1 MEPQRKRKPVPLCYR
16 ATVLTVKV
24 LAWNMILSKML
35 NKKISTMKK
44 LVLSIAALIGFVFMV
59 NAQKM
64 AFIDTE
70 YILDNIPAYRA
81 AQNQL
86 DQLSTQYQK
95 ELESIHAEIEQMY
108 RDFQAESVLLSE
120 DMKRKREDVIITKEK
135 DYKQLQKKYF
145 GPNGDL
151 FKKRQGLVKPIQ
163 DDVFNAVQDISN
175 EGSYA
180 IIFDKA
186 GGTTLFFTNPKFDL
200 SDQVL
205 QKLGYK

>member
-1 MEPQRKRKPVPLCYR
+1 
-16 ATVLTVKV
+16 
-24 LAWNMILSKML
+24 MILSKML

-64 AFIDTE
+64 AYVDTE
-70 YILDNIPAYRA
+70 YILENIPAYTA

-86 DQLSTQYQK
+86 DQLSSQYQK
-95 ELESIHAEIEQMY
+95 ELESIHADIEQMY
-108 RDFQAESVLLSE
+108 KDYQAESVLLSD
-120 DMKRKREDVIITKEK
+120 DMKRKREDVIVTKEK

-163 DDVFNAVQDISN
+163 DDVFNAVQEISN

>member
-1 MEPQRKRKPVPLCYR
+1 
-16 ATVLTVKV
+16 
-24 LAWNMILSKML
+24 
-35 NKKISTMKK
+35 MKK
-44 LVLSIAALIGFVFMV
+44 VVLILAVVLGVTIAA

-70 YILDNIPAYRA
+70 YIMDNIPAYKA
-81 AQNQL
+81 AQSQL
-86 DQLSTQYQK
+86 DQLSSQYQK

-108 RDFQAESVLLSE
+108 KDFQAESVLLSD

-163 DDVFNAVQDISN
+163 DDVFAAVQEISN
-175 EGSYA
+175 DGSYS

>member
-1 MEPQRKRKPVPLCYR
+1 MDCDIIHRIKQKS
-16 ATVLTVKV
+16 
-24 LAWNMILSKML
+24 N
-35 NKKISTMKK
+35 TMKK
-44 LVLSIAALIGFVFMV
+44 LVLSIAAIIGLVYMV

-64 AFIDTE
+64 AFVDTD
-70 YILDNIPAYRA
+70 YILDNIPAYTA

-86 DQLSTQYQK
+86 DQLSSQYQK
-95 ELESIHAEIEQMY
+95 ELESIHADIEQMY
-108 RDFQAESVLLSE
+108 KDYQAESVLLSD
-120 DMKRKREDVIITKEK
+120 DMKRKREDVIVTKEK

-145 GPNGDL
+145 GPSGDL

-163 DDVFNAVQDISN
+163 DDVFNAVQEISN

>member
-1 MEPQRKRKPVPLCYR
+1 
-16 ATVLTVKV
+16 
-24 LAWNMILSKML
+24 
-35 NKKISTMKK
+35 MKK
-44 LVLSIAALIGFVFMV
+44 LMFIVAVVLGMAIAA

-70 YILDNIPAYRA
+70 YIMENIPAYKA

-86 DQLSTQYQK
+86 DQLSSQYQK

-108 RDFQAESVLLSE
+108 KDFQAESVLLSD

-163 DDVFNAVQDISN
+163 DDVFNAVQEISN
-175 EGSYA
+175 EGSYS
-180 IIFDKA
+180 IVFD
-186 GGTTLFFTNPKFDL
+186 TNPKFDL

>member
-1 MEPQRKRKPVPLCYR
+1 M
-16 ATVLTVKV
+16 
-24 LAWNMILSKML
+24 
-35 NKKISTMKK
+35 KKI
-44 LVLSIAALIGFVFMV
+44 VLILAVVLGVVIAAK
-59 NAQKM
+59 AQKM

-70 YILDNIPAYRA
+70 YIMDNIPAYKA
-81 AQNQL
+81 AQSQL
-86 DQLSTQYQK
+86 DQLSSQYQK

-108 RDFQAESVLLSE
+108 KDFQAESVLLSD

-163 DDVFNAVQDISN
+163 DDVFAAVQEISN
-175 EGSYA
+175 DGSYS

>member
-1 MEPQRKRKPVPLCYR
+1 
-16 ATVLTVKV
+16 
-24 LAWNMILSKML
+24 
-35 NKKISTMKK
+35 MKK
-44 LVLSIAALIGFVFMV
+44 LVLLTLAVIGFSWISV
-59 NAQKM
+59 AQKM

-70 YILDNIPAYRA
+70 YIMENIPAYKA
-81 AQNQL
+81 AQSQL
-86 DQLSTQYQK
+86 DQLSGQYQK

-108 RDFQAESVLLSE
+108 KDFQAESVLLSE

-163 DDVFNAVQDISN
+163 DDVFNAVQEIAN
-175 EGSYA
+175 EGSYS